1 MWRLHVWDINSDPVE
16 CSGATV
22 MSTDPCKLHVFCFA
36 NIFFLHYNDITC
48 LLIRLFR
55 IKKVFDVLIY
65 HELNDAWMK
74 YLKTENSKYL
84 TAKITDIYLFK
95 HIFGGLYSNCY
106 VSIGYGLVS
115 TRHQANTSS
124 NGNVFMINNW
134 FDEYMKIFGHETQ
147 LKIIFQTWSTF
158 CSRVFKWK
166 LTKVYSD
173 VNVNYK
179 ITIFWTGDTF
189 MHHWTSLVSSLV
201 YLMAYSLCSA

>member
-1 MWRLHVWDINSDPVE
+1 MYFVLQKNFSYI
-16 CSGATV
+16 T
-22 MSTDPCKLHVFCFA
+22 
-36 NIFFLHYNDITC
+36 NDITC

-84 TAKITDIYLFK
+84 TAKITDIYLFRNILGVFTLTVI
-95 HIFGGLYSNCY
+95 HY

-134 FDEYMKIFGHETQ
+134 FDEYVKIFGHETQ

-166 LTKVYSD
+166 LIKVYSD

-189 MHHWTSLVSSLV
+189 MHYWTVSSLV
-201 YLMAYSLCSA
+201 CLMAYSLCSA